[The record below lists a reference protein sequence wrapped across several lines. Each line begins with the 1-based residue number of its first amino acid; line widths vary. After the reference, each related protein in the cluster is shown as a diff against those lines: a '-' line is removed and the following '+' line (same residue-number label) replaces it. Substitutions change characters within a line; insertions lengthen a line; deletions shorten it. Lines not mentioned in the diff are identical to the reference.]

1 MLRCAKSSRYNVLA
15 KYASAEPVLSQPKDR
30 FFARLA
36 SEIFLS
42 SLQTEFFSNLLG
54 ESLQSH
60 ARAAKEQPVARG
72 SQKPNAVVPHHSWR
86 EFSNSGFLTRMVY
99 SLFSKKN
106 MDSSHNFGLLTYN
119 RPA

>member
-1 MLRCAKSSRYNVLA
+1 MGI
-15 KYASAEPVLSQPKDR
+15 ASLHPSYTEWLWGACPERQPKDR

-54 ESLQSH
+54 ESLQSPACA
-60 ARAAKEQPVARG
+60 ARKRPTARG
-72 SQKPNAVVPHHSWR
+72 SKSSNAAAPVRSWR
-86 EFSNSGFLTRMVY
+86 EFSSSGILTRMVY

-106 MDSSHNFGLLTYN
+106 MDSSHNLSLLTYN

>member
-1 MLRCAKSSRYNVLA
+1 MGI
-15 KYASAEPVLSQPKDR
+15 ASLHPSYTEWLWGACPERQPKDR

-54 ESLQSH
+54 ESLQSL
-60 ARAAKEQPVARG
+60 ARAAEERRIARG
-72 SQKPNAVVPHHSWR
+72 SKSPNAVVPYWCWR
-86 EFSNSGFLTRMVY
+86 EISLSGFLTRMVY

-106 MDSSHNFGLLTYN
+106 MDSSHNLSLLTYN